1 MVSKILGGSLDPQP
15 PLNEAHEWGST
26 LSPFLFALQPISNCY
41 TSCHGKRGC
50 YTPAK
55 MLLLNTHSTPL
66 HKSYNR
72 V

>member
-15 PLNEAHEWGST
+15 PLNEAYEWGST
-26 LSPFLFALQPISNCY
+26 LSPFLFALQLFRTA

-55 MLLLNTHSTPL
+55 MLLMHTIA
-66 HKSYNR
+66 
-72 V
+72 